1 MALEW
6 VEGVITKIVDEP
18 QIRKDFTLKYRV

>member
-6 VEGVITKIVDEP
+6 VEGVITKIVDETP
-18 QIRKDFTLKYRV
+18 NTKRFYFEIHY